1 MSDENKI
8 PARVSITY
16 SVDTNEVPDRV
27 KILMNELANSFG
39 GVAKLCRD
47 AAAQVVENP
56 VEGTKAMSEISLL
69 IKKSNVRVE
78 DCIDIMMGYLQIL
91 TAAAAELE
99 EPPAPEEEPPA
110 PEEGPTKKKPKKAKK
125 KTAKKKASK
134 KKED

>member
-1 MSDENKI
+1 
-8 PARVSITY
+8 
-16 SVDTNEVPDRV
+16 
-27 KILMNELANSFG
+27 
-39 GVAKLCRD
+39 
-47 AAAQVVENP
+47 
-56 VEGTKAMSEISLL
+56 MSEISLL

-99 EPPAPEEEPPA
+99 EPPAPEE
-110 PEEGPTKKKPKKAKK
+110 GPTKKKPKKAKK